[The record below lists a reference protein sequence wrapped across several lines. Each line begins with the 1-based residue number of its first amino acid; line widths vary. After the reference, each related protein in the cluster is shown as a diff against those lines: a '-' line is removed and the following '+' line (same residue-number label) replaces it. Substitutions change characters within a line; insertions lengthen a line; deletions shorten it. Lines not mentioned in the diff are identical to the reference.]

1 MRTVSA
7 ENGPREFS
15 ASFVFGSLRLR
26 ISCDGRGEART
37 QLSQIHHREIGEI
50 REGYHR
56 EIGEIRE
63 GYHREIGEI
72 REASYAERI
81 AARRAALGR
90 ERHPP
95 EMSEKKNGALR
106 EGHSFPT
113 GDAHDQAAFGRC
125 ARLEGS

>member
-1 MRTVSA
+1 
-7 ENGPREFS
+7 
-15 ASFVFGSLRLR
+15 VFGSLRLR

-50 REGYHR
+50 REGHHREIGETRKGHHR

-95 EMSEKKNGALR
+95 DLSDKKNGALR